1 MLKRYLGALL
11 CLFLAG
17 CSLQKTQLPAPNDIS
32 WETRQSL
39 LKDISDW
46 EASGKIGIRTP
57 EDSQSASLKWLQEGS
72 DYQIDIRGPWGQG
85 GASIA
90 GNPQEV
96 IVDIAGEGTFTGTNP
111 EQILHQQWGWA
122 LPVSDIFWWIRGL
135 PSPHSQY
142 DQTVVDER
150 LAQLT
155 QQDWKI
161 EYLRYNQQTPALPTK
176 MRLQFRDLKVT
187 IVIKTWIKL

>member
-1 MLKRYLGALL
+1 MFKKYLAALL

-17 CSLQKTQLPAPNDIS
+17 CSLQKTQIPASSDIS

-57 EDSQSASLKWLQEGS
+57 DDSQSASLKWLQEGS
-72 DYQIDIRGPWGQG
+72 EYQIDIRGPWGQG

-90 GNPQEV
+90 GSPQEV

-111 EQILHQQWGWA
+111 EQILSQQWGWA

-142 DQTVVDER
+142 EHTIVDER

-155 QQDWKI
+155 QQDWKV

-176 MRLQFRDLKVT
+176 MRLQYRDLKVT